1 MPRRHNNF
9 LRNSLAYSVN
19 FLINLKL
26 SGKVQICASVTVM
39 FKNEKWVDL
48 ENTDYSYN
56 DNKKTSEKPT

>member
-1 MPRRHNNF
+1 MPRRHNF

-48 ENTDYSYN
+48 ENIDYSYN